1 MTKMNLERSM
11 DTSLNTTIAEKKKMT
26 QIKISELFYS
36 IQGEGRYMGVPSVFL
51 RTFGCNFTC
60 QGFGM
65 PKGEISNEREK
76 INPEDYTEYGSL
88 PLVTTGCDS
97 YASWDH
103 RFKHLSPS
111 RDIDTLVSDIME
123 LLPFKEWKD
132 EHLVI
137 TGGEPLLGWQR
148 AYPEL
153 LNHPKMHGLKEI
165 TFETNGTQ
173 SLTQEFSDYLEDWY
187 WHNDRE
193 HPGFEREITFS
204 VSPKLSCS
212 GHTTEEAIKPEVVL
226 GYQKVGVTYLKFV
239 IATEDDAKEALEM
252 IGRYRDAGFG
262 GHVYFMP
269 VGGVESVYHL
279 NNRTVADL
287 SMKNGV
293 RYSDRLQVPLF
304 KNAWAT

>member
-1 MTKMNLERSM
+1 
-11 DTSLNTTIAEKKKMT
+11 
-26 QIKISELFYS
+26 
-36 IQGEGRYMGVPSVFL
+36 MGVPSVFL
-51 RTFGCNFTC
+51 RTYGCNFKC
-60 QGFGM
+60 AGFGM
-65 PKGEISNEREK
+65 PKGELSDEREK
-76 INPEDYTEYGSL
+76 VNPEEYTEYGSL

-97 YASWDH
+97 YASWDP

-111 RDIDTLVSDIME
+111 RDIDTIVSDIME
-123 LLPFKEWKD
+123 LLPHKEWRE

-148 AYPEL
+148 AFPKL
-153 LNHPKMHGLKEI
+153 LSHPSMHGLKEI

-173 SLTQEFSDYLEDWY
+173 PLHPEFSDYLDDWV
-187 WHNDRE
+187 WHEDRE
-193 HPGFEREITFS
+193 YPGFQREITFS
-204 VSPKLSCS
+204 VSAKLSCS
-212 GHTTEEAIKPEVVL
+212 GEKAEDAIKPEIVAS
-226 GYQKVGVTYLKFV
+226 YQEVGHVYLKFV
-239 IATEDDAKEALEM
+239 IATEDDAAEALAAVEQ
-252 IGRYRDAGFG
+252 YRNAGFY

-287 SMKNGV
+287 AMKNGL

>member
-1 MTKMNLERSM
+1 MTK
-11 DTSLNTTIAEKKKMT
+11 
-26 QIKISELFYS
+26 IKISELFYS

-51 RTFGCNFTC
+51 RTYGCNFKC
-60 QGFGM
+60 AGFGM
-65 PKGEISNEREK
+65 PKGELSSEREK
-76 INPEDYTEYGSL
+76 VNPEDYKEYGTL

-97 YASWDH
+97 YASWDP

-111 RDIDTLVSDIME
+111 RDVDTIVSDIVE
-123 LLPFKEWKD
+123 LLPFKEWHE

-148 AYPEL
+148 AFPEL
-153 LNHPKMHGLKEI
+153 LSHPSMHNLKEI

-173 SLTQEFSDYLEDWY
+173 PLTAEFSKYLDEWY
-187 WHNDRE
+187 WHEDRE
-193 HPGFEREITFS
+193 HPGFQREITFS
-204 VSPKLSCS
+204 VSAKLSCS
-212 GHTTEEAIKPEVVL
+212 GEKAEDAIKPEVVAS
-226 GYQKVGVTYLKFV
+226 YQNVGVTYLKFV
-239 IATEDDAKEALEM
+239 IATEEDANEALAAIEL
-252 IGRYRDAGFG
+252 YRGAGFVG
-262 GHVYFMP
+262 NVYFMP

-287 SMKNGV
+287 AMKNGV